1 MTQDLNLSNIFMRLF
16 ETKNDKI
23 KQQEIF
29 QSFKELNQE
38 DNFVTNL

>member
-16 ETKNDKI
+16 DSKNDKI
-23 KQQEIF
+23 KQQEII

>member
-1 MTQDLNLSNIFMRLF
+1 MPQDLNLSNIFMRLF

-23 KQQEIF
+23 KQQEII
-29 QSFKELNQE
+29 QRFKELNQE